1 MQSDETEE
9 TIIELEDEEQESE
22 QPEQEAKEELKVALQ
37 EPGDEDPAQEEAATK
52 EDSDEEELENYSEG
66 VQRRIRKLTAK
77 YREEERQ
84 RQAALEYAEN
94 VQKRNA
100 ELEAK
105 LKEREGDYVG
115 EFGNRV
121 EREMEAAKAA
131 YKVAHEEG
139 DPDALFE
146 AQQRISRLSL
156 EQAKYEE
163 AKVEVERNSAETN
176 EQPVQ
181 AEQAAPQQAAAPRQP
196 DPKAQDWA
204 EKNSWFGEDESMT
217 YAAFGIHRRL
227 VEEEGFDPTSD
238 DYYSE
243 LDKRIRADFPN
254 KFEAPKKRTQTRVAS
269 ADSSSS
275 RSTKKG
281 RRTVK
286 LTESQ
291 VAIAKKLG
299 VPLEEYAKYVK
310 E

>member
-22 QPEQEAKEELKVALQ
+22 QPEQEESRVALQ
-37 EPGDEDPAQEEAATK
+37 EPDDAEPAQEA
-52 EDSDEEELENYSEG
+52 SSNEEELENYSEG

-115 EFGNRV
+115 EFGTRV

-131 YKVAHEEG
+131 YKLAHDEG

-163 AKVEVERNSAETN
+163 AKVEVERNSAKTN